1 MPSKVRDLAAKNY
14 RLWHDNPR
22 HPSLK
27 FKLVG
32 NEVWSVRIGRNYR
45 ALGHLEDDT
54 ISWLWIG
61 HHSEYDRLI

>member
-1 MPSKVRDLAAKNY
+1 MPLKVRDLAEKNY

-22 HPSLK
+22 HPSLN

-45 ALGHLEDDT
+45 ALGRVEDDA